1 MKRILLV
8 DDSPSIVE
16 AAYDELEEKGYM
28 VDVAYN
34 GKKALK
40 ILEENPE
47 DLPDLI
53 VMDIEMPKMK
63 GDEAA
68 QIIRDTPAWS
78 KIPIVALTGVAP
90 ESLNAP
96 PGLFNAY
103 LVKPFGFEQMIDLV
117 AKMIGPADW
126 TVV

>member
-16 AAYDELEEKGYM
+16 AAYDELEEKGYV

-40 ILEENPE
+40 LLEENPE

-53 VMDIEMPKMK
+53 VMDIEMPKMR

-68 QIIRDTPAWS
+68 RIIRATPAWS
-78 KIPIVALTGVAP
+78 KIPIIALTGISP
-90 ESLNAP
+90 DSLGAQA
-96 PGLFNAY
+96 GLFDNY
-103 LVKPFGFEQMIDLV
+103 LLKPFGFEKMLALV
-117 AKMIGPADW
+117 EEMIGAAD
-126 TVV
+126 